1 MRMAVFAAVVAA
13 HIAVVWYFLTLWHV
27 AQSEDAEQ
35 SSMTLVFLPP
45 LELPP
50 TAAAESAGAVP
61 AGGQDAWRA
70 PLIYRNASGVLK
82 RATSAPGPAAQAEVP
97 ETKEP
102 SEQTA
107 IQAEPAQAGKVD
119 WHAEAAI
126 VAQTDTQHIV
136 ESEDRTARQAGALTA
151 MIKPL
156 KGPRK
161 PAPAGPWDPNPR
173 YRWRPAPGGGFVM
186 SLNDHCEVFVLIMV
200 WIGCTVGELP
210 PARGDLFKNMHPP
223 VKYGDW
229 DWRLDDP

>member
-45 LELPP
+45 LELHP
-50 TAAAESAGAVP
+50 TVASESADAVP

-70 PLIYRNASGVLK
+70 PLVYRNAAGVLK
-82 RATSAPGPAAQAEVP
+82 RGTYAPGPAARVEVP
-97 ETKEP
+97 ETTEA

-107 IQAEPAQAGKVD
+107 VPVEPAEAGKVD
-119 WHAEAAI
+119 WHTEATI
-126 VAQTDTQHIV
+126 VGQSDAQHIV
-136 ESEDRTARQAGALTA
+136 ESEDRTARQSGALTS

-156 KGPRK
+156 QGPRK
-161 PAPAGPWDPNPR
+161 PGPRPPWDPNPR
-173 YRWRPAPGGGFVM
+173 YRWQPAQGGGFVM
-186 SLNDHCEVFVLIMV
+186 ALNDHCEVFFLIMV
-200 WIGCTVGELP
+200 WVGCTVGELP